1 MSFIGDYSRKVWVYM
16 LKRKDDVFNPFKQFI
31 SLVENKISRSIKC
44 LRMNNEGEFTSLE
57 FENYCKEDG
66 IEWNKTRVYT
76 P

>member
-1 MSFIGDYSRKVWVYM
+1 MSFIDDYSRKVWVYM
-16 LKRKDDVFNPFKQFI
+16 LKKKVDVFNTIKQFRV
-31 SLVENKISRSIKC
+31 LVEKKNRSSNKCFRID
-44 LRMNNEGEFTSLE
+44 NGGEFTSLE